1 MKPVKVLI
9 VDDSALMRVIIK
21 DILSTEPSI
30 ETEKAKDGAEALQK
44 IISWSPD
51 VVTLDVAMP
60 KMDGLKTLKRIM
72 QIHPT
77 RVLMLSGLDD
87 PKTVFDALKEGAID
101 FIVKPSSK
109 RSGMEELRE
118 ELLAKVNMAIHV
130 DLDKINRNGLNG
142 RTQVREADF
151 KVHGKKAVAIGASSG
166 GPPALE
172 HVVRNFPAN
181 FAYPIFIVQHL
192 PVGFSTSFAK
202 RLDSA
207 SKLKVKEAEHGE
219 VIKGGVIY
227 LAPAGFHMTVDKPKS
242 EVVEIIRLDKQP
254 RINGVRPSVDRMM
267 KSVADVYGK
276 GSVGVILTGMGNDG
290 SEGMKKIKESNGKT
304 IVQDEMS
311 SVVFGMPAS
320 TIKLDCVDKVSP
332 LKKIAGDIMKAISNK
347 GDQK

>member
-30 ETEKAKDGAEALQK
+30 ETEKAKDGEEALRK
-44 IISWSPD
+44 IVSWSPD
-51 VVTLDVAMP
+51 VITLDVAMP

-101 FIVKPSSK
+101 FIVKPCSK
-109 RSGMEELRE
+109 RSGLEDLRE
-118 ELLAKVNMAIHV
+118 ELLAKIKMAVHV
-130 DLDKINRNGLNG
+130 DLEKTRRNGLNG
-142 RTQVREADF
+142 KTEVKQADF
-151 KVHGKKAVAIGASSG
+151 KARGKKAIAIGASSG

-172 HVVRNFPAN
+172 YIVRTLPEN
-181 FAYPIFIVQHL
+181 FAYPVFIVQHL

-202 RLDSA
+202 RLNSA
-207 SKLKVKEAEHGE
+207 SKLKVKEAENGE
-219 VIKGGVIY
+219 VIKGGMVY
-227 LAPAGFHMTVDKPKS
+227 LAPAGFHMTIDKPKS

-267 KSVADVYGK
+267 KSVADVYGE

-320 TIKLDCVDKVSP
+320 AIKLDCVDKVSP
-332 LKKIAGDIMKAISNK
+332 LKKITGDILNAIKNK
-347 GDQK
+347 RD

>member
-21 DILSTEPSI
+21 DILSAEPSI
-30 ETEKAKDGAEALQK
+30 ETEKAKDGEEALRK
-44 IISWSPD
+44 IASWSPD

-60 KMDGLKTLKRIM
+60 KMDGLRTLKRIM
-72 QIHPT
+72 QVHPT

-109 RSGMEELRE
+109 KSGMEDLRE
-118 ELLAKVNMAIHV
+118 ELLAKVNMAVHV
-130 DLDKINRNGLNG
+130 DLDKINRNNLNG
-142 RTQVREADF
+142 STQVRQTDF
-151 KVHGKKAVAIGASSG
+151 KVSGKKAVAIGASSG

-172 HVVRNFPAN
+172 HIVRTLPQN
-181 FAYPIFIVQHL
+181 FAYPIFVVQHL

-207 SKLKVKEAEHGE
+207 SKLKAKEAEHGE
-219 VIKGGVIY
+219 VINGGVIY

-242 EVVEIIRLDKQP
+242 DIVEIIRLDKHP
-254 RINGVRPSVDRMM
+254 KVNGVRPSADRMM

-276 GSVGVILTGMGNDG
+276 GSIGVILTGMGNDG
-290 SEGMKKIKESNGKT
+290 SEGLKRIKEYNGKT
-304 IVQDEMS
+304 IVQDEIS

-320 TIKLDCVDKVSP
+320 AIRLNCVDKVSP
-332 LKKIAGDIMKAISNK
+332 LKKIAGEIIRALGNK
-347 GDQK
+347 GDRK